1 MKYCVFTSKYHDGF
15 AMFDTSYDDYVFYNW
30 PEYSM
35 GKRNFRAGMR
45 PPLCG
50 YVANPYKDSNGSW
63 IRTKLWACMARGHPE
78 TAGEFFDRIQ
88 EKVKSAKHVPAW
100 DGELYLEYHRG
111 TYTTHAYNKKQ
122 NRKIEYALCETEWLQ
137 LL

>member
-1 MKYCVFTSKYHDGF
+1 
-15 AMFDTSYDDYVFYNW
+15 
-30 PEYSM
+30 
-35 GKRNFRAGMR
+35 
-45 PPLCG
+45 
-50 YVANPYKDSNGSW
+50 
-63 IRTKLWACMARGHPE
+63 MARGHPE

-111 TYTTHAYNKKQ
+111 TYTTHSYNKKQ

-137 LL
+137 LLGEWKDYSTQFKQETLDIRIYR

>member
-63 IRTKLWACMARGHPE
+63 IRTKLWYVWHGDIRKQPVNFL
-78 TAGEFFDRIQ
+78 T
-88 EKVKSAKHVPAW
+88 
-100 DGELYLEYHRG
+100 EY
-111 TYTTHAYNKKQ
+111 
-122 NRKIEYALCETEWLQ
+122 RKR
-137 LL
+137 